1 MAESHPRKILWS
13 EVIALT
19 PGAASNP
26 DHPIVLALNRLEQSE
41 TGQNLFV
48 RLQENQKAISEEFGT
63 KKPSED
69 SLIEAA
75 RTAGGKLY
83 IHVSAPTSDTQKMSL
98 LERQS
103 RVQGAAYSPAF
114 HIVVIDIDR
123 LSQMHF
129 MPIEYPDGRQEPE
142 KPNLLFTLTHE
153 IAHGVDRDMMRKALH
168 SNHDQ
173 SNALACSEELAI
185 GIENNLRSELNPGGE
200 RGRRYTYVDIGKVL
214 DLIKANLGR
223 SKEAGGHM
231 YDMQLNE
238 VASAIRLNYGCTPLS
253 REKALEQA
261 RDLLLSAGITE
272 PPAEATT
279 ALPGPTA
286 KQSPERLRH

>member
-1 MAESHPRKILWS
+1 MAESPPRKILWP

-19 PGAASNP
+19 PEAASNP

-41 TGQNLFV
+41 TGQHLFA
-48 RLQENQKAISEEFGT
+48 RLQESQNEISEEFSA
-63 KKPSED
+63 KKTSED

-103 RVQGAAYSPAF
+103 RVRGAAYSPAF

-123 LSQMHF
+123 LSQMPF

-153 IAHGVDRDMMRKALH
+153 IAHGVDRDMMRRALH

-173 SNALACSEELAI
+173 SDALACSEELAI

-200 RGRRYTYVDIGKVL
+200 RGRRYTYTEINNFL
-214 DLIKANLGR
+214 DLIKANLSP
-223 SKEAGGHM
+223 SKEVPGYM

-238 VASAIRLNYGCTPLS
+238 VASAIRFNSGCTPLS

-261 RDLLLSAGITE
+261 RGLLLSAGITE

-279 ALPGPTA
+279 ALPSPTA
-286 KQSPERLRH
+286 KQSTERLRH